1 MKTIEERAQK
11 YVGAP
16 CDDGCAICDA
26 LLCKLNEYSAY
37 IAGARS
43 EHEELTR
50 WHNPK
55 EELPEP
61 MKDVLVKCSSDTY
74 AVDFYVPELGCFFGE
89 SATYMEVVG
98 WREIHE

>member
-1 MKTIEERAQK
+1 MKTIEERAKAYEEILGFGYRERMSQF
-11 YVGAP
+11 P
-16 CDDGCAICDA
+16 SDA
-26 LLCKLNEYSAY
+26 F

-50 WHNPK
+50 WHDPEK
-55 EELPEP
+55 ELPEP

-74 AVDFYVPELGCFFGE
+74 AVDFYVPELECFFGE